1 MMNVAKRVVFG
12 TADEHWGHWNVDEEL
27 SGVNNPEGFN
37 KEVGCHY
44 CVYNKK
50 YTVFIRIRRD
60 VEEGEYQMI
69 HLSIKRNDKKPI
81 REWRDLLRIKN
92 TLVGEEVEAVELFP
106 AMSRVVDEANQY
118 HLWCIPNYTF
128 PFGSKEPMV
137 TDRTGYTF
145 PAGLVVPDLPFK
157 QREIPDWMRQS
168 LDKRKGEC

>member
-1 MMNVAKRVVFG
+1 MSNRVVFG
-12 TADEHWGHWNVDEEL
+12 TADEHWGDWEVNVSL
-27 SGVNNPEGFN
+27 SGVNHPEGFN

-44 CVYNKK
+44 CVFNKK
-50 YTVFIRIRRD
+50 YTVFIRIQQDGR
-60 VEEGEYQMI
+60 EGYHSMI

-106 AMSRVVDEANQY
+106 AMSRLIDEANQY

-137 TDRTGYTF
+137 TDRTGYSF
-145 PAGLVVPDLPFK
+145 PEGLVVPDLPFK
-157 QREIPDWMRQS
+157 QRLIPDWMRQS
-168 LDKRKGEC
+168 LDKRKGE